1 MSTIKKTSAIFQL
14 IRFPNLVMIVVSQY
28 ISAVYLVFKGDYWG
42 DTLLRKDLFI
52 VVLATVLIAAG
63 GNIINDYFDVKIDG
77 INKPQKLIIDHT
89 ITRRKALLWHILL
102 SVAGIGLGKLLGTRI
117 FILYLSTGIL
127 LWLYSYRYKRKV
139 IIGNLLI
146 ALLTATS
153 VYLPA
158 LLRHEANHLLLFF
171 AVVAF
176 FISLIREIIKDIEDM
191 NGDGQFDCK
200 TLPLVFG
207 LKKTKQV
214 LVGIIMGFMAIL
226 ITMSLFFN
234 SLSLT
239 ILISFT
245 ILALLGLM
253 IKLLPADTKKEF
265 AILSRY
271 CKWLMLAGVL
281 SMMIL

>member
-1 MSTIKKTSAIFQL
+1 
-14 IRFPNLVMIVVSQY
+14 MIVVSQY